1 MKTNDAKKTICH
13 FCGTKLTRKHIEGLN
28 RLYCD
33 RCAEPIYE
41 NPIPATCL
49 VVCDDRKQLLLVK
62 RRVDP
67 KKGYWCLPGG
77 FIELGETPEEAAL
90 RELSEET
97 GLCGRID
104 RLLGVSTN
112 PGTFYHTILMV
123 AYLVTH
129 TSGTLRPG
137 DDALDA
143 AYFAL
148 TRLPQIAFA
157 SHQKFIELAQKTE
170 SLNIKISNTK

>member
-1 MKTNDAKKTICH
+1 
-13 FCGTKLTRKHIEGLN
+13 
-28 RLYCD
+28 
-33 RCAEPIYE
+33 
-41 NPIPATCL
+41 L
-49 VVCDDRKQLLLVK
+49 VVCDDRKRLLLVK
-62 RRVDP
+62 RSVDP
-67 KKGYWCLPGG
+67 KKGCWCLPGG

-112 PGTFYHTILMV
+112 PGTLYHTILMV
-123 AYLVTH
+123 GYLVTH
-129 TSGTLRPG
+129 VSGTLQPG

-148 TRLPQIAFA
+148 TRSPQIAFT
-157 SHQKFIELAQKTE
+157 SHQKYIELAQ
-170 SLNIKISNTK
+170 NTWI